1 MRERVN
7 FKHGFILTLLVFLF
21 FFGVMLASP
30 ARAFDEPPVIINEI
44 AWMGTSVSTNDEW
57 IELKNTTSEEIDLTG
72 WHLLWGSVD
81 IALTGSISGEG
92 YYLLERTDDDSVPG
106 VLADQIYT
114 GILSNTGGDLV
125 LKNNLDQSVDS
136 AVFTV
141 WPAGDNTT
149 KQTMERVCPVAD
161 GNLVSA
167 WQNSELSH
175 GTPRAIN
182 FGCEVLVCELVE
194 LNRICQSDGVAEVE
208 YYYTNLACGE
218 NFTEIEED
226 NSCACV
232 YSAWQDVDCVADG
245 VMQQK
250 REQISSF
257 AYCQAE
263 LTREV
268 NDLSCVEE
276 EDDFLWQAQGRGCL
290 LVDNQHQC
298 GSSMASFGEDD
309 LLQMEFI
316 LSDGLKQVDYLMTK
330 INDQAPVAVYK
341 SEEQLLHLVWQKMH
355 HLIMVMGKGVWFQ
368 GKVD

>member
-21 FFGVMLASP
+21 FFGAALVSP
-30 ARAFDEPPVIINEI
+30 AKAFEEPPVIINEI

-81 IALTGSISGEG
+81 IALTGLISGDG

-106 VLADQIYT
+106 VVADQLYV
-114 GILSNTGGDLV
+114 GSLSNTGADMVLV
-125 LKNNLDQSVDS
+125 NELETVIDS

-149 KQTMERVCPVAD
+149 KQTMERVCPVDD
-161 GNLVSA
+161 GNLDSS

-175 GTPRAIN
+175 GTPRAVN
-182 FGCEVLVCELVE
+182 FGCEALVCELVE
-194 LNRICQSDGVAEVE
+194 INRVCQSDGVAEVE
-208 YYYTNLACGE
+208 YHYTNQACGE
-218 NFTEIEED
+218 NLKQVEID

-232 YSAWQDVDCVADG
+232 YTDWQDVGCVADG
-245 VMQQK
+245 VMQQA

-268 NDLSCVEE
+268 ANLSCIAEN
-276 EDDFLWQAQGRGCL
+276 DFLWQVHGRGCL
-290 LVDNQHQC
+290 LVDHQYQC
-298 GSSMASFGEDD
+298 GPSTASFGEDD
-309 LLQMEFI
+309 SLQMEFI